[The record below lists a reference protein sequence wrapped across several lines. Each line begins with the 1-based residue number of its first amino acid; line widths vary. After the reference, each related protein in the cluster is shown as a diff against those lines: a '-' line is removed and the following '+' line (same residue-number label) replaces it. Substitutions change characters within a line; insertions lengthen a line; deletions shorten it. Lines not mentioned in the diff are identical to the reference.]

1 MTKHLELSM
10 CTYGNCGISPGKGLE
25 KVKAEKKK
33 EEEEEEAESL
43 KPASTLG
50 GNFELLGKFLD
61 WNIHCAEYFSILS
74 QYALFL
80 EKNWY
85 IYVKF

>member
-1 MTKHLELSM
+1 MVLVL
-10 CTYGNCGISPGKGLE
+10 
-25 KVKAEKKK
+25 VQ
-33 EEEEEEAESL
+33 AESL
-43 KPASTLG
+43 KPVSTASTLG
-50 GNFELLGKFLD
+50 ENFELFGKFLD

-80 EKNWY
+80 EIIWY